1 MKMSE
6 QTEQP
11 GGGIDTAKLYFSVAL
26 LIAGVMGFYYF
37 ADESTLIRVVGLLA
51 IAAIAVAIAMTTA
64 KGKMLGAFLGN
75 SRTEVRKMVWPTRVE
90 TTQTTLIVIG
100 VVILVGIMLWLM
112 DTLFGWIIR
121 QFIG

>member
-1 MKMSE
+1 MSE
-6 QTEQP
+6 QTEQV
-11 GGGIDTAKLYFSVAL
+11 GGGVDTAKLSVAVAL
-26 LIAGVMGFYYF
+26 LIAGVMAFYYF
-37 ADESTLIRVVGLLA
+37 SAESTLIRVVGLLA
-51 IAAIAVAIAMTTA
+51 VAGVAVGIAMTTA
-64 KGKMLGAFLGN
+64 KGRMLAAFMGN

>member
-1 MKMSE
+1 MSE
-6 QTEQP
+6 QTEQA
-11 GGGIDTAKLYFSVAL
+11 GGGVDTAKLSVAVAL
-26 LIAGVMGFYYF
+26 LIAGVMGFYYYSDASMLF
-37 ADESTLIRVVGLLA
+37 RVVGLLA
-51 IAAIAVAIAMTTA
+51 VAGVAVGIAMTTA
-64 KGKMLGAFLGN
+64 KGQMLAAFMGN

-112 DTLFGWIIR
+112 DSLFGWIIR